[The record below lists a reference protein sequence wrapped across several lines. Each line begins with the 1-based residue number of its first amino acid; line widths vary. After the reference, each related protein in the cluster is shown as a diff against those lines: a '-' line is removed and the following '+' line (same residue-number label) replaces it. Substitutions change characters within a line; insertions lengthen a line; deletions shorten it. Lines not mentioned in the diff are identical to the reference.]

1 MFAAVAD
8 IWRLVF
14 YLTWLIYEVWTSL
27 VALKTFPAWYPAFVP
42 GRLIAYIPVSAGI
55 SVLAV
60 VWR

>member
-8 IWRLVF
+8 IRRLAF
-14 YLTWLIYEVWTSL
+14 YLTWLIYEVWTFL
-27 VALKTFPAWYPAFVP
+27 VALKTFSTRYPAFMP
-42 GRLIAYIPVSAGI
+42 AWLFAYIPMSAGI